1 MEEERENE
9 GGEQSSVP
17 PMSFFTTPHTHLTH
31 TPLNT
36 MTSTN
41 VYHVVYTCH
50 THTHKNLRSST
61 QDHPLYGRDGPP
73 QPPYWL

>member
-1 MEEERENE
+1 MVKRKGVGKRHKKEEGVEEERKNE

-17 PMSFFTTPHTHLTH
+17 PMSFFITPHTHPTH

-41 VYHVVYTCH
+41 VYHVVYIYH
-50 THTHKNLRSST
+50 THTHKI
-61 QDHPLYGRDGPP
+61 
-73 QPPYWL
+73 